1 MSLYPESLKLMNKT
15 KKPGKKKESAINSF
29 LSTRPAV
36 LWGILIVVTLTFT
49 LVFYPG
55 SDEINFSYRIGD
67 VAKRNIKAP
76 RDFFVEDKE
85 ATQKK
90 KNRVKESVKIV
101 YDWDSKLK
109 DEIKSDI
116 TNSFKVPR
124 KLFENR
130 TPANFP
136 TFESVH
142 GTKKEFE
149 QELGLTLSK
158 GAYRILYNDRFSLDT
173 ADKLKT
179 IISEI
184 LSNGVVANKDL
195 LLQEDKNGIILR
207 TIGTTEEKHVTN
219 LRQFYGTDQSR
230 AMVRIVGQ
238 PLLENMNYNLRNL
251 IVDLAQ
257 RLIEPNITLNKN
269 ETEKRINQLLEN
281 IKPVLYKIK
290 AGEMI
295 IREGEIVDPIKL
307 IKLKALETKI
317 KEKNLFVNSL
327 GLALTTF
334 FCLLVIYLL
343 YLKDHRMLKREHNKH
358 MLFMASML
366 VIFLLMARLATP
378 IAESAN
384 PEFNFDITSISIF
397 MAIPVPAAAMAICFF
412 LGFDIALIF
421 SIVVSLLSALIF
433 SSSMQVFIF
442 FFLSCITGSY
452 WIKDCKERKD
462 FIITGLKIAVFNLFI
477 ALALSLHSVSQLE
490 PMVLAKDLLIAFSGG
505 VLSGIIAAGLTPLI
519 EVLFNYTTEI
529 KLLEFS
535 NLDQPILRRLMIEAP
550 GTYNHSVIVAT
561 LAEAAA
567 SEIGAR
573 GLKAR
578 VCGYYHDI
586 GKLEKPLY
594 FVENQMDG
602 KNKHDKISPSMSAL
616 ILIQHLKK
624 GAELAKKHKLGPEI
638 TDTIKQHHGTSLIKY
653 FYNKSVRIKGQ
664 ENVKEE
670 NFRYPG
676 PRPQTREIGIIM
688 LADVVEAAT
697 RSMEKPTP
705 ARIRGRVKELITD
718 IFADGQLDECE
729 LTLKDLN
736 GIARSFN
743 KILTSIYHRRIE
755 YTLKSKDKKNEKPK
769 PKPKPKH
776 NDKQP
781 TVKEEA
787 QPGGNRTKER
797 TNLKRLGI

>member
-15 KKPGKKKESAINSF
+15 KQKNKKKESALNSF

-55 SDEINFSYRIGD
+55 RDDLDFDYEIGD
-67 VAKRNIKAP
+67 VANRNIKAP
-76 RDFFVEDKE
+76 NDFFVEDKE
-85 ATQKK
+85 ATLQKK
-90 KNRVKESVKIV
+90 KQVKESVKMV

-109 DEIKSDI
+109 DDI
-116 TNSFKVPR
+116 LSRITQSFKIPR
-124 KLFENR
+124 DLFDNKN
-130 TPANFP
+130 PANFP
-136 TFESVH
+136 TFESVLE
-142 GTKKEFE
+142 TKEEFE
-149 QELGLTLSK
+149 KELGITLSQ
-158 GAYRILYNDRFSLDT
+158 GAYRILYNNRFSADT
-173 ADKLKT
+173 AEKIRT
-179 IISEI
+179 ILSEI
-184 LSNGVVANKDL
+184 LENGVVANKEL
-195 LLQEDKNGIILR
+195 LLQEDQAGIILQ
-207 TIGTTEEKHVTN
+207 TIGTDEERHVTK
-219 LRQFYGTDQSR
+219 LRQFYGTDQAQS
-230 AMVRIVGQ
+230 MVRILGQ
-238 PLLENMNYNLRNL
+238 PMLENVNYNLRNL
-251 IVDLAQ
+251 VVDLSQ
-257 RLIEPNITLNKN
+257 RLVQPNITLNKN
-269 ETEKRINQLLEN
+269 ETEKRVNEAIAE

-295 IREGEIVDPIKL
+295 LREGEIVDPVKL
-307 IKLKALETKI
+307 VKLKALETKI
-317 KEKNLFVNSL
+317 KEKNLFMTSI
-327 GLALTTF
+327 GMALTTF

-343 YLKDHRMLKREHNKH
+343 YLKDHKGLKKEHNKH
-358 MLFMASML
+358 MLFIASML
-366 VIFLLMARLATP
+366 VISLLMARLATP

-384 PEFNFDITSISIF
+384 PEFDFDITSISIF
-397 MAIPVPAAAMAICFF
+397 MGIPVPAAAMAICFF

-421 SIVVSLLSALIF
+421 SIVVSLLAALIF

-442 FFLSCITGSY
+442 FFLSSITGSY

-462 FIITGLKIAVFNLFI
+462 FITAGLKVGVFNLFI
-477 ALALSLHSVSQLE
+477 ALSLSLYSVPQPKLI
-490 PMVLAKDLLIAFSGG
+490 VLAKELTIAFSGG
-505 VLSGIIAAGLTPLI
+505 VLAGIIAAGLTPLI

-535 NLDQPILRRLMIEAP
+535 NLDQPVMRRLMIEAP

-578 VCGYYHDI
+578 VYGYYHDI
-586 GKLEKPLY
+586 GKLEKPQY

-638 TDTIKQHHGTSLIKY
+638 VDTIKQHHGTSLIKY
-653 FYNKSVRIKGQ
+653 FYNKSAQIKGK
-664 ENVKEE
+664 ENIKEE

-676 PRPQTREIGIIM
+676 PKPQTREIGIVM

-697 RSMEKPTP
+697 RAMEKPTP
-705 ARIRGRVKELITD
+705 ARIRGRVKELIND
-718 IFADGQLDECE
+718 VFADGQLDDCE

-736 GIARSFN
+736 GIAKSFN

-755 YTLKSKDKKNEKPK
+755 YTEKTKEKKNE
-769 PKPKPKH
+769 KH
-776 NDKQP
+776 NDKQSA
-781 TVKEEA
+781 VKEENK
-787 QPGGNRTKER
+787 QGGDRAKDRTD
-797 TNLKRLGI
+797 LKRLGI

>member
-15 KKPGKKKESAINSF
+15 KQKNKKKESALNSF

-55 SDEINFSYRIGD
+55 RDDLDFDYEIGD
-67 VAKRNIKAP
+67 VANRNIKAP
-76 RDFFVEDKE
+76 NDFFVEDKE
-85 ATQKK
+85 ATLQKK
-90 KNRVKESVKIV
+90 KQVKESVKMV

-109 DEIKSDI
+109 DDI
-116 TNSFKVPR
+116 LSRITQSFKIPR
-124 KLFENR
+124 DLFDNKN
-130 TPANFP
+130 PANFP
-136 TFESVH
+136 TFESVLE
-142 GTKKEFE
+142 TKEEFE
-149 QELGLTLSK
+149 KELGITLSQ
-158 GAYRILYNDRFSLDT
+158 GAYRILYNNRFSADT
-173 ADKLKT
+173 AEKIRT
-179 IISEI
+179 I
-184 LSNGVVANKDL
+184 LSKILENGVVANKEL
-195 LLQEDKNGIILR
+195 LLQEDQAGIILQ
-207 TIGTTEEKHVTN
+207 TIGTDEERHVTK
-219 LRQFYGTDQSR
+219 LRQFYGTDQAQS
-230 AMVRIVGQ
+230 MVRILGQ
-238 PLLENMNYNLRNL
+238 PMLENVNYNLRNL
-251 IVDLAQ
+251 VVDLSQ
-257 RLIEPNITLNKN
+257 RLVQPNITLNKN
-269 ETEKRINQLLEN
+269 ETEKRVNEAIAE

-295 IREGEIVDPIKL
+295 LREGEIVDPVKL
-307 IKLKALETKI
+307 VKLKALETKI
-317 KEKNLFVNSL
+317 KEKNLFMTSI
-327 GLALTTF
+327 GMALTTF

-343 YLKDHRMLKREHNKH
+343 YLKDHKGLKKEHNKH
-358 MLFMASML
+358 MLFIASML
-366 VIFLLMARLATP
+366 VISLLMARLATP

-384 PEFNFDITSISIF
+384 PEFDFDITSISIF
-397 MAIPVPAAAMAICFF
+397 MGIPVPAAAMAICFF

-421 SIVVSLLSALIF
+421 SIVVSLLAALIF

-442 FFLSCITGSY
+442 FFLSSITGSY

-462 FIITGLKIAVFNLFI
+462 FITAGLKVGVFNLFI
-477 ALALSLHSVSQLE
+477 ALSLSLYSVPQPKLI
-490 PMVLAKDLLIAFSGG
+490 VLAKELTIAFSGG
-505 VLSGIIAAGLTPLI
+505 VLAGIIAAGLTPLI

-535 NLDQPILRRLMIEAP
+535 NLDQPVMRRLMIEAP

-578 VCGYYHDI
+578 VYGYYHDI
-586 GKLEKPLY
+586 GKLEKPQY

-638 TDTIKQHHGTSLIKY
+638 VDTIKQHHGTSLIKY
-653 FYNKSVRIKGQ
+653 FYNKSAQIKGK
-664 ENVKEE
+664 ENIKEE

-676 PRPQTREIGIIM
+676 PKPQTREIGIVM

-697 RSMEKPTP
+697 RAMEKPTP
-705 ARIRGRVKELITD
+705 ARIRGRVKELIND
-718 IFADGQLDECE
+718 VFADGQLDDCE

-736 GIARSFN
+736 GIAKSFN

-755 YTLKSKDKKNEKPK
+755 YTEKTKEKKNE
-769 PKPKPKH
+769 KH
-776 NDKQP
+776 NDKQSA
-781 TVKEEA
+781 VKEENK
-787 QPGGNRTKER
+787 QGGDRAKDRTD
-797 TNLKRLGI
+797 LKRLGI

>member
-15 KKPGKKKESAINSF
+15 KQKNKKKESALNSF

-55 SDEINFSYRIGD
+55 RDDLDFDYEIGD
-67 VAKRNIKAP
+67 VANRNIKAP
-76 RDFFVEDKE
+76 NDFFVEDKE
-85 ATQKK
+85 ATLQKK
-90 KNRVKESVKIV
+90 KQVKESVKMV

-109 DEIKSDI
+109 DDI
-116 TNSFKVPR
+116 LSRITQSFKIPR
-124 KLFENR
+124 DLFDNKN
-130 TPANFP
+130 PANFP
-136 TFESVH
+136 TFESVLE
-142 GTKKEFE
+142 TKEEFE
-149 QELGLTLSK
+149 KELGITLSQ
-158 GAYRILYNDRFSLDT
+158 GAYRILYNNRFSADT
-173 ADKLKT
+173 AEKIRT
-179 IISEI
+179 I
-184 LSNGVVANKDL
+184 LSQILENGVVANKEL
-195 LLQEDKNGIILR
+195 LLQEDQAGIILQ
-207 TIGTTEEKHVTN
+207 TIGTDEERHVTK
-219 LRQFYGTDQSR
+219 LRQFYGTDQAQS
-230 AMVRIVGQ
+230 MVRILGQ
-238 PLLENMNYNLRNL
+238 PMLENVNYNLRNL
-251 IVDLAQ
+251 VVDLSQ
-257 RLIEPNITLNKN
+257 RLVQPNITLNKN
-269 ETEKRINQLLEN
+269 ETEKRVNEAIAE

-295 IREGEIVDPIKL
+295 LREGEIVDPVKL
-307 IKLKALETKI
+307 VKLKALETKI
-317 KEKNLFVNSL
+317 KEKNLFMTSI
-327 GLALTTF
+327 GMALTTF

-343 YLKDHRMLKREHNKH
+343 YLKDHKGLKKEHNKH
-358 MLFMASML
+358 MLFIASML
-366 VIFLLMARLATP
+366 VISLLMARLATP

-384 PEFNFDITSISIF
+384 PEFDFDITSISIF
-397 MAIPVPAAAMAICFF
+397 MGIPVPAAAMAICFF

-421 SIVVSLLSALIF
+421 SIVVSLLAALIF

-442 FFLSCITGSY
+442 FFLSSITGSY

-462 FIITGLKIAVFNLFI
+462 FITAGLKVGVFNLFI
-477 ALALSLHSVSQLE
+477 ALSLSLYSVPQPKLI
-490 PMVLAKDLLIAFSGG
+490 VLAKELTIAFSGG
-505 VLSGIIAAGLTPLI
+505 VLAGIIAAGLTPLI

-535 NLDQPILRRLMIEAP
+535 NLDQPVMRRLMIEAP

-578 VCGYYHDI
+578 VYGYYHDI
-586 GKLEKPLY
+586 GKLEKPQY

-638 TDTIKQHHGTSLIKY
+638 VDTIKQHHGTSLIKY
-653 FYNKSVRIKGQ
+653 FYNKSAQIKGK
-664 ENVKEE
+664 ENIKEE

-676 PRPQTREIGIIM
+676 PKPQTREIGIVM

-697 RSMEKPTP
+697 RAMEKPTP
-705 ARIRGRVKELITD
+705 ARIRGRVKELIND
-718 IFADGQLDECE
+718 VFADGQLDDCE

-736 GIARSFN
+736 GIAKSFN

-755 YTLKSKDKKNEKPK
+755 YTEKTKEKKNE
-769 PKPKPKH
+769 KH
-776 NDKQP
+776 NDKQSA
-781 TVKEEA
+781 VKEENK
-787 QPGGNRTKER
+787 QGGDRAKDRTD
-797 TNLKRLGI
+797 LKRLGI

>member
-1 MSLYPESLKLMNKT
+1 MNK
-15 KKPGKKKESAINSF
+15 KKRPNKKKESALHSF
-29 LSTRPAV
+29 LTTRPAV

-55 SDEINFSYRIGD
+55 RDELSFNYRIGD

-90 KNRVKESVKIV
+90 KNRVKESVKMV

-109 DEIKSDI
+109 DEILARV
-116 TNSFKVPR
+116 TRSFKVPR

-130 TPANFP
+130 TPANLP
-136 TFESVH
+136 TFESVLE
-142 GTKKEFE
+142 TKKEFE
-149 QELGLTLSK
+149 QELGVNLSE
-158 GAYRILYNDRFSLDT
+158 GAYRILYNDRFSPDT
-173 ADKLKT
+173 AGKIKS

-184 LSNGVVANKDL
+184 MSNGVVANKEL
-195 LLQEDKNGIILR
+195 LLQEDKTGITLK
-207 TIGTTEEKHVTN
+207 TISTDKERHVTN
-219 LRQFYGTDQSR
+219 LRKFYGTDQAQS
-230 AMVRIVGQ
+230 MVRILGE
-238 PLLENMNYNLRNL
+238 PLLKNVNYNLKNM
-251 IVDLAQ
+251 IVDIAQ
-257 RLIEPNITLNKN
+257 RLIQPNITLNKN
-269 ETEKRINQLLEN
+269 ETEKRISRVLAD

-295 IREGEIVDPIKL
+295 LREGEIVDPVKL
-307 IKLKALETKI
+307 IKLRALETKI
-317 KEKNLFVNSL
+317 KEKNLFVNSI
-327 GLALTTF
+327 GMALTTF

-343 YLKDHRMLKREHNKH
+343 YLKDHRTLKKEHNKH

-366 VIFLLMARLATP
+366 VIFLLMARLATS
-378 IAESAN
+378 IAASAN
-384 PEFNFDITSISIF
+384 PEFDFDITSISIF

-421 SIVVSLLSALIF
+421 SIVVSLLSAMIF
-433 SSSMQVFIF
+433 SSSMEVFIF
-442 FFLSCITGSY
+442 FFLSSVTGSY

-462 FIITGLKIAVFNLFI
+462 FIVAGLKVAVFNLFI
-477 ALALSLHSVSQLE
+477 ALALSLHSVSQPE
-490 PMVLAKDLLIAFSGG
+490 PVEMAKDLSIAFSGG
-505 VLSGIIAAGLTPLI
+505 LLSGIIAAGLTPLI

-535 NLDQPILRRLMIEAP
+535 NLDQPVLRRLMIEAP

-561 LAEAAA
+561 LSEAAA

-578 VCGYYHDI
+578 VFGYYHDI

-594 FVENQMDG
+594 FVENQMGG

-653 FYNKSVRIKGQ
+653 FYNKSVQIKGK

-676 PRPQTREIGIIM
+676 PKPQTREVGIVM

-697 RSMEKPTP
+697 RAMEKPTP
-705 ARIRGRVKELITD
+705 ARIKGRVKDLIND

-736 GIARSFN
+736 GIAKSFN

-755 YTLKSKDKKNEKPK
+755 YTEKTKDRKNEKPK
-769 PKPKPKH
+769 H
-776 NDKQP
+776 TDKQSA
-781 TVKEEA
+781 VKEEN
-787 QPGGNRTKER
+787 QNGGNRTKDR
-797 TNLKRLGI
+797 TDLKRLGI